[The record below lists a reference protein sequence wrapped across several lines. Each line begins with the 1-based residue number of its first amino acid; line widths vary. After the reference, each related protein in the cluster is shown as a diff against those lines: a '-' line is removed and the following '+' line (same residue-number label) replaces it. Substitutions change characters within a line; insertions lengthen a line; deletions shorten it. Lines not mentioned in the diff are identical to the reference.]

1 MLGDFR
7 GRGARNGPSPW
18 KNAHVHR
25 TVRNTMSVVKW
36 AHVPPGAYIWVHGFQ
51 IKKNHQ
57 II

>member
-1 MLGDFR
+1 MLGDL
-7 GRGARNGPSPW
+7 GGGARNGPSPW

-25 TVRNTMSVVKW
+25 NVHTMSVVKW
-36 AHVPPGAYIWVHGFQ
+36 AHVPPGAYIWVRGFQ